1 MQSNL
6 LPLAYLDP
14 GIGSLWI
21 QMLIA
26 LVVSTGFFLRTY
38 VGGAF
43 GWMLRKVRGTHAL
56 QQTPE
61 SVASTSTLANPPP
74 A

>member
-1 MQSNL
+1 MQSNW

-26 LVVSTGFFLRTY
+26 LVVSSGFFLRTY

-43 GWMLRKVRGTHAL
+43 GWMLRKVRGTPAL
-56 QQTPE
+56 QQTAEP
-61 SVASTSTLANPPP
+61 VASTSTP
-74 A
+74 AERPSA

>member
-1 MQSNL
+1 MQSNW

-26 LVVSTGFFLRTY
+26 LVVSSGFFLRTY

-43 GWMLRKVRGTHAL
+43 GWMLRKVRGTPAL
-56 QQTPE
+56 QQSAA
-61 SVASTSTLANPPP
+61 SVASASSPVEPPP